1 MDLVTGA
8 MGMLPSKL
16 LELLKKE
23 YQLQKGVR
31 EDVKFLSRELESMYT
46 ALRKVAMVP
55 WEQLDD
61 QVKVWAREV
70 REASYEMEDVLDTFI
85 IRAGSGPE
93 PAHMVQRLMKKMG
106 KLFDLSKVMARRDIA
121 AAIEGIKL
129 QLQEMSDRRDRYKVD
144 GIVVHPSAAA
154 NVDPRL
160 SHLYIKESQLVGI
173 DEPREELIK
182 MLSIQP
188 DSHISD
194 GKEMKIVSVVG
205 LGGLGKTTLAKA
217 VYDKVNLQFDCRA
230 FIPVGQNPDPRKV
243 LRDILIDIENNNKT
257 NIIFDIEKTRSALV
271 DLMQLDERQLI
282 NELRE
287 HLKGKRYLIVIDD
300 IWETSIWET
309 IKNAFIDDNFGSRVI
324 ATTRISHVSREIG
337 EVYSI
342 SELSDNNSKE
352 LFFRRIFPGE
362 DKRPRSVEL
371 DEVSDKLLR
380 RCHGV
385 PLAIVTIASVLARKP
400 LEEWSGVYN
409 SIGFGPDG
417 DEHVENMKKILSFSY
432 YDLPCHLRTCLL
444 YLSIFPEEI
453 AIERRDLIL
462 RWIAEGFVKEEK
474 GREIFD
480 TGDSY
485 LHELINRNL
494 VIPIK
499 EEGSGL
505 LFACRLH
512 DMVLH
517 LIRDLSCRENFVVV
531 LNGEQQPP
539 GQDNI
544 RRLAFH
550 QLLKVETNYGDMPQ
564 LRSFEAIMCHTSLM
578 PSVCSFKVLRVLVLV
593 FCIGMEGYPLDH
605 IAKLIHL
612 RYLELAHTPVRK
624 LPKDIGRLKFLQT
637 LLLNDT
643 GIEELPASVCQLRQL
658 MCLRV
663 DRKISV
669 PKWIGK
675 LTSLVELEMYHEVF
689 DSYDEEPFSVVGP
702 EMYHGVGNKCSTRQ
716 FVKELGKLTKLR
728 VLMTGMTL
736 QDEEQGRE
744 FLESLRK
751 LHKIQSINISL
762 PNGFLPM
769 DVNKMEPK
777 FVLSSN
783 LRVLDLFNLQ
793 FSKLPAWINAQNLP
807 NLCHLTVVVFD
818 EDEQDLAVLGKF
830 IRLRKLALA
839 VIRVHRLKL
848 AACGSVGFQNLTSFE
863 VTVPLKFA
871 HGAMPSLEYINFSI
885 PVAELKDVGINLE
898 FGLENLSSLRS
909 VHVNIDC
916 ADACEMEVND
926 AEAVLKNAMDI
937 HPNHPACEVKK
948 TGENKM
954 GPADAL
960 SRMENRQCHKI
971 VKASTLSAD
980 INVQQELHN
989 ALYNE
994 AADVARSMPKEH
1006 PCVAKLALLPKN
1018 LAGDPVGSLDRA
1030 CELLAMDQLIEK
1042 METQERLL
1050 EEYNVEIPRMATILE
1065 ELKTALS
1072 LQAEDDGVC
1081 KICDLVAEGLTSL
1094 SGQP

>member
-1 MDLVTGA
+1 

-287 HLKGKRYLIVIDD
+287 HLKGK
-300 IWETSIWET
+300 
-309 IKNAFIDDNFGSRVI
+309 
-324 ATTRISHVSREIG
+324 
-337 EVYSI
+337 
-342 SELSDNNSKE
+342 
-352 LFFRRIFPGE
+352 
-362 DKRPRSVEL
+362 
-371 DEVSDKLLR
+371 
-380 RCHGV
+380 
-385 PLAIVTIASVLARKP
+385 
-400 LEEWSGVYN
+400 
-409 SIGFGPDG
+409 
-417 DEHVENMKKILSFSY
+417 
-432 YDLPCHLRTCLL
+432 
-444 YLSIFPEEI
+444 
-453 AIERRDLIL
+453 
-462 RWIAEGFVKEEK
+462 
-474 GREIFD
+474 
-480 TGDSY
+480 
-485 LHELINRNL
+485 
-494 VIPIK
+494 
-499 EEGSGL
+499 
-505 LFACRLH
+505 
-512 DMVLH
+512 
-517 LIRDLSCRENFVVV
+517 
-531 LNGEQQPP
+531 
-539 GQDNI
+539 
-544 RRLAFH
+544 
-550 QLLKVETNYGDMPQ
+550 
-564 LRSFEAIMCHTSLM
+564 
-578 PSVCSFKVLRVLVLV
+578 
-593 FCIGMEGYPLDH
+593 
-605 IAKLIHL
+605 
-612 RYLELAHTPVRK
+612 
-624 LPKDIGRLKFLQT
+624 
-637 LLLNDT
+637 
-643 GIEELPASVCQLRQL
+643 
-658 MCLRV
+658 
-663 DRKISV
+663 RKISV

-1072 LQAEDDGVC
+1072 LQVEDDGVR
-1081 KICDLVAEGLTSL
+1081 KICDLLPRVSPA
-1094 SGQP
+1094 PAANRKD